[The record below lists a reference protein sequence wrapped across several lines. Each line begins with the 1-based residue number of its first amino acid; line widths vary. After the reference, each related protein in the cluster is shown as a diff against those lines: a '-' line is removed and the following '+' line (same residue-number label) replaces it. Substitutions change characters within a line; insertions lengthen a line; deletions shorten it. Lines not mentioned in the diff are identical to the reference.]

1 MRRERR
7 QPTKAEWQQ
16 ITSPRPVVR
25 RILAKPAKLEKKP
38 PAEDTNTSE
47 GEKR

>member
-7 QPTKAEWQQ
+7 QPTRREWEQ

-25 RILAKPAKLEKKP
+25 RILAKPAKKP
-38 PAEDTNTSE
+38 PAEERKKE
-47 GEKR
+47 GER